1 MIATKTIRLQTK
13 GNNDVIDITDF
24 VAAEVAATGVKEGI
38 VAIFVVGSTAG
49 ITTLEYEP
57 GLVADLKDAFDRLVP
72 RSMPYRHNSTW
83 NEDNGHSHVRASL
96 LGPSLAVPVI
106 RGRLPLGTWQQIV
119 LVDFD
124 IRPRSR
130 EVIVQVVGEDSA
142 TVPGRQSGGGR

>member
-13 GNNDVIDITDF
+13 GDNDVIDITDF
-24 VAAEVAATGVKEGI
+24 VAAEVAATGVKDGI
-38 VAIFVVGSTAG
+38 VTVFVVGSTAG
-49 ITTLEYEP
+49 ITTVEYEP

-72 RSMPYRHNSTW
+72 RHMPYRHNSTW

-96 LGPSLAVPVI
+96 LGPSLALPLI

-119 LVDFD
+119 LIDFD

-130 EVIVQVVGEDSA
+130 EIIVQVVGDGGGA
-142 TVPGRQSGGGR
+142 PGRQQGGGP